1 MCKPPSAQR
10 ELTRSLR
17 TREQFSENLTR
28 SALTTIEW
36 QLMSGRY
43 AVTEHAQQRL
53 QDAHK
58 QEHAPGKE
66 PDMIN
71 QNNNVLIKNA
81 SGRNQNDCRE
91 LATST
96 EQNGYSTN
104 HESTHLIPEQHRGAF
119 RYVRMLSLNP
129 PAFVHTSRQLALN
142 PARWICRN
150 NVITDAAEPRQ
161 LHYRT
166 GAWDNSPSSHFRAE
180 KMMPEL

>member
-1 MCKPPSAQR
+1 
-10 ELTRSLR
+10 
-17 TREQFSENLTR
+17 
-28 SALTTIEW
+28 
-36 QLMSGRY
+36 MSGRY

-119 RYVRMLSLNP
+119 RYVGVLSLNP
-129 PAFVHTSRQLALN
+129 DTFARTSRHPAPN

-150 NVITDAAEPRQ
+150 NAITDAAEHRQ

-166 GAWDNSPSSHFRAE
+166 GAWVNFLSSHFRVV